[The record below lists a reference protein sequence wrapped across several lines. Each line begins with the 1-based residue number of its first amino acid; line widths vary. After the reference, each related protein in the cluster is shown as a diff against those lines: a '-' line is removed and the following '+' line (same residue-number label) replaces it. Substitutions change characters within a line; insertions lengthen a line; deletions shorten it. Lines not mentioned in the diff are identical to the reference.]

1 MLRVLVIPF
10 LVAVGLIIVAVLLPS
25 RRDTSVSAWWAR
37 VCVQMMFFARVLLAL
52 AGVVAV
58 VWFVLLPMLG
68 WR

>member
-1 MLRVLVIPF
+1 
-10 LVAVGLIIVAVLLPS
+10 
-25 RRDTSVSAWWAR
+25 
-37 VCVQMMFFARVLLAL
+37 MMFFARALLAV

>member
-25 RRDTSVSAWWAR
+25 RRDTSVATWWAR
-37 VCVQMMFFARVLLAL
+37 VCVQMMFFARALLAI
-52 AGVVAV
+52 ACVVAV

>member
-1 MLRVLVIPF
+1 MLRVLVVPF
-10 LVAVGLIIVAVLLPS
+10 LVMVGLIVIAVLLPS
-25 RRDTSVSAWWAR
+25 KRDTSVAAWWAR
-37 VCVQMMFFARVLLAL
+37 VSVQMMFFARALLAV

>member
-1 MLRVLVIPF
+1 MLRVLVVPF
-10 LVAVGLIIVAVLLPS
+10 LVAVGLVIVAVLLPS
-25 RRDTSVSAWWAR
+25 KRDTSVAAWWAR
-37 VCVQMMFFARVLLAL
+37 VSVQMMFFARALLAV

>member
-25 RRDTSVSAWWAR
+25 RRDTSVATWWAR

-58 VWFVLLPMLG
+58 VWFFLLPMLG